1 LRREAI
7 KAAVFEDI
15 EKIVYRE
22 DYPKPILGNDDILV
36 KVHYCGICGSD
47 ITNFKYKMYQVPLVM
62 GHEIS
67 GEVVEIGENVSEI
80 KIGDRVVCF
89 TVLLDLSEGS
99 LKGLGTFQDG
109 GFAEYVK
116 VPKEWIFKIPPDI
129 SMKEAVLI
137 ETFSLAI
144 RAFKLSKIGRKE
156 NILIYGGGSV
166 GLTTLKALLLLKDPN
181 YVVVVEPQEFLR
193 NTAIQIGANDAVA
206 PRRSKIKKTI
216 KNLGEPTFIFDC
228 VGNQETLSDS
238 IFLIKRGGTILL
250 EGIHKGSIP
259 FPFFMINSKE
269 VTLKGCLGH
278 DREDILASIDMFT
291 NYRIDVN
298 EFITEII
305 PLKDAQK
312 AFEKYT
318 KSEQRNFVKI
328 LLEV

>member
-1 LRREAI
+1 
-7 KAAVFEDI
+7 
-15 EKIVYRE
+15 VYRE
-22 DYPKPILGNDDILV
+22 DYPKPTLGFDDVLV

-47 ITNFKYKMYQVPLVM
+47 ITNFRYKMYQVPSVM

-67 GEVVEIGENVSEI
+67 GEVAEIGENVSEV
-80 KIGDRVVCF
+80 KIGEKVVCF
-89 TVLLDLSEGS
+89 TVSLDLSEGK

-116 VPKEWIFKIPPDI
+116 VPKEWVFKIPPKI
-129 SMKEAVLI
+129 SMKEAVMI
-137 ETFSLAI
+137 ETFALVN
-144 RAFKLSKIGRKE
+144 RAFKLSCIKDKE
-156 NILIYGGGSV
+156 NILIFGGGSL
-166 GLTTLKALLLLKDPN
+166 GLTILKALLIQRDPN

-193 NTAIQIGANDAVA
+193 NKAIQFGATKTVP
-206 PRRSKIKKTI
+206 PRRAKIKKAL

-278 DREDILASIDMFT
+278 DHEDILAAIHTFT
-291 NYRIDVN
+291 NYNVDVN
-298 EFITEII
+298 EFISEVV
-305 PLKDAQK
+305 PLRDIQK
-312 AFEKYT
+312 AFEKYVEP
-318 KSEQRNFVKI
+318 KERDFIKI
-328 LLEV
+328 LLEI

>member
-1 LRREAI
+1 LRRKNI

-15 EKIVYRE
+15 QKIVYRE
-22 DYPKPILGNDDILV
+22 DYPKPTIGFNDVLV

-47 ITNFKYKMYQVPLVM
+47 ITNFKYKMFQVPLVM

-67 GEVVEIGENVSEI
+67 GEVIEIGQNVSEV
-80 KIGDRVVCF
+80 KIGDKVGCF
-89 TVLLDLSEGS
+89 TVLLDVSEGK

-116 VPKEWIFKIPPDI
+116 VPQEWVFKLPSKL

-144 RAFKLSKIGRKE
+144 RAFKLSRIKKGE
-156 NILIYGGGSV
+156 NILIFGGGSV
-166 GLTTLKALLLLKDPN
+166 GLTTLKALLILKDPN

-193 NTAIQIGANDAVA
+193 NKAVQIGATDAVP
-206 PRRSKIKKTI
+206 PRRAKIKKVI
-216 KNLGEPTFIFDC
+216 KKLGEPTYIFDC

-238 IFLIKRGGTILL
+238 IFLITRGGTIVL

-278 DREDILASIDMFT
+278 DREDILAAIDMFT
-291 NYRIDVN
+291 NYKVKVN
-298 EFITEII
+298 EFISKVV

-312 AFEKYT
+312 AFEKYIEPT
-318 KSEQRNFVKI
+318 ERDFIKT
-328 LLEV
+328 LLEI

>member
-1 LRREAI
+1 LRRETI

-22 DYPKPILGNDDILV
+22 DYPKPTLGSDNILV

-47 ITNFKYKMYQVPLVM
+47 ITNFKHKLYQIPLIM

-67 GEVVEIGENVSEI
+67 GEVVEIGDNVSNV
-80 KIGDRVVCF
+80 KIGEKVVCF

-116 VPKEWIFKIPPDI
+116 VPKEWVFKIPPDT
-129 SMKEAVLI
+129 SMKGAVLI
-137 ETFSLAI
+137 ETFSIAI
-144 RAFKLSKIGRKE
+144 RAFKLSRIRSKE
-156 NILIYGGGSV
+156 NILIFGGGSV
-166 GLTTLKALLLLKDPN
+166 GLTTLKALLILKDPN

-193 NTAIQIGANDAVA
+193 DKALQIGATEAVP
-206 PRRSKIKKTI
+206 PRRTKIKKKI
-216 KNLGEPTFIFDC
+216 KNLGEPTFIFDS
-228 VGNQETLSDS
+228 VGNQDTLLDS

-278 DREDILASIDMFT
+278 DREDILAAIDMFT
-291 NYRIDVN
+291 NNKINVN
-298 EFITEII
+298 EFISEII
-305 PLKDAQK
+305 PLKDAQR
-312 AFEKYT
+312 AFEKFT
-318 KSEQRNFVKI
+318 KSEERDFVKI
-328 LLEV
+328 LLEA

>member
-1 LRREAI
+1 LRRKAI

-15 EKIVYRE
+15 QKIVYRE
-22 DYPKPILGNDDILV
+22 NYPKPTLDFDDVLV

-62 GHEIS
+62 GHEIA
-67 GEVVEIGENVSEI
+67 GEVAEVGENVSEV
-80 KIGDRVVCF
+80 KIADKVVCF
-89 TVLLDLSEGS
+89 TVSLDLSEGK

-116 VPKEWIFKIPPDI
+116 VPKEWIFKIPSKI

-144 RAFKLSKIGRKE
+144 RAFKLSKIKNKE
-156 NILIYGGGSV
+156 NILIFGGGSV
-166 GLTTLKALLLLKDPN
+166 GLTTLKALLILKDPN

-193 NTAIQIGANDAVA
+193 NKAIQFGATAAVP
-206 PRRSKIKKTI
+206 PRRVKIKKTI

-238 IFLIKRGGTILL
+238 IFLIKRGGTIVL

-278 DREDILASIDMFT
+278 DREDILAAINTFT
-291 NYRIDVN
+291 NYNVDAN
-298 EFITEII
+298 EFISEVV

-312 AFEKYT
+312 AFEKYV
-318 KSEQRNFVKI
+318 EPIERDFVKI